1 MKRGQQ
7 TRGGIM
13 PFIDLLFILLF
24 SLLAMS
30 ETRKSASQEP
40 VRISLPE
47 VEPGAND
54 NAADARVTVVLEID
68 ADSNIRVQGIEEI
81 VGSPE
86 ELDRLI
92 DRQLDGRLPEECEVE
107 IRGDTKADHGVSVAI
122 LQHLRNRGFGGVAL
136 LATGAS
142 DTAWGEAEKKR

>member
-7 TRGGIM
+7 ARGGVM

-30 ETRKSASQEP
+30 ETRKSSSQEP

-47 VEPGAND
+47 VEPGATD
-54 NAADARVTVVLEID
+54 DAADARVTVVLEID
-68 ADSNIRVQGIEEI
+68 DESNIRVQGIEDI
-81 VGSPE
+81 VDSPE
-86 ELDRLI
+86 HLDKLI
-92 DRQLDGRLPEECEVE
+92 DQQLDGRAAEDCEVE
-107 IRGDTKADHGVSVAI
+107 IRGDTKADHGVSVAV

-136 LATGAS
+136 LATGA
-142 DTAWGEAEKKR
+142 DTTNWGQTEEER